1 MNTCLVIIATTSSI
15 FWAADLNLT
24 PESEKQ
30 TVSGLLKEFYL
41 LNWRN
46 EKLVFLFGFY

>member
-1 MNTCLVIIATTSSI
+1 MNTCFVIIATTSSI

-30 TVSGLLKEFYL
+30 TVIELLAQLKVRL
-41 LNWRN
+41 G
-46 EKLVFLFGFY
+46 FLFGYY